1 MRFNNSISKSL
12 YPPSNLAVMEYI
24 GHDLKTFMKTIKR
37 PFSTSEVKC
46 LMLQLLE
53 CVKFLHSN
61 CIIHRGLKTS
71 NLLLNDQGELKIRP
85 HLASKPD
92 IAMVAPEILLGSTQF
107 STAID
112 MWAVGCVMAEMITK
126 EPLFDGNTEASQIY
140 QIFRMLG
147 GTPNE
152 TIWPGFSLLPR
163 ANKVSFSKQYKQN
176 NLLRKIFSTPISFAV
191 LQIPLLSDA
200 GFDLLNKFLTYDPD
214 KRMTADAALSHEWFR
229 EFPLPTSKENMPLFP
244 KKQKQLVIGSGDT
257 SVEAQIY

>member
-1 MRFNNSISKSL
+1 
-12 YPPSNLAVMEYI
+12 MEYI

-46 LMLQLLE
+46 LILQLLE
-53 CVKFLHSN
+53 CVKFLHNN

-163 ANKVSFSKQYKQN
+163 ANK
-176 NLLRKIFSTPISFAV
+176 
-191 LQIPLLSDA
+191 IPLLSDA

-214 KRMTADAALSHEWFR
+214 KRITADAALSHEWFR